1 MLPAPSSNPEGGIT
15 MTKIAAALACLV
27 LLSGPA
33 LAGEPVENINPKHH
47 PNLAK
52 AQKLSRDAFDKISAA
67 QRANEW
73 DMEGHAAKAKELLQ
87 QVNEELKL
95 AAMAANK
102 NAK

>member
-1 MLPAPSSNPEGGIT
+1 MSKL
-15 MTKIAAALACLV
+15 AAALAALT
-27 LLSGPA
+27 LLTAPA
-33 LAGEPVENINPKHH
+33 LAAEPVENINAKNH

-52 AQKLSRDAFDKISAA
+52 AQK
-67 QRANEW
+67 ANEY

-102 NAK
+102 NAR